1 MLRTYKRAMSV
12 LILGGVFALAACDDS
27 PVDPPPTP
35 SPAAVEVTPAELT
48 LNSIGATGEL
58 SATVFDED
66 GVEIS
71 GAEVSWS
78 SSDASVASVGS
89 NGLVTAESNGSATI
103 TAESGDA
110 SGSATV
116 TVDAPEAVPTEIVLS
131 PEAATLTEV
140 GATTQFTATVLDED
154 GIEIE
159 DAVVTWASSDTD
171 IAVVDEDGLVEA
183 VAEGTANITAESGD
197 ASASAEVTVDLSA
210 AVPAEIVL
218 SPEAATIT
226 EIGATTQFTATVLD
240 EDGIEIEDAVVT
252 WASSDTDIAV
262 VDEDGLVEAVAEGT
276 ANITAESGDA
286 SASAEVTV
294 DLSAAVP
301 AEIVLSPE
309 AATITEIGATTQFTA
324 TVLDEDGIEI
334 EDAVVTWAS
343 SDTDI
348 AVVDEDGLVE
358 AVAEGTANITAE
370 IGDVSASAEVTV
382 DLDG

>member
-35 SPAAVEVTPAELT
+35 VPTTVEVTPAELT
-48 LNSIGATGEL
+48 LTSIGATGEL
-58 SATVFDED
+58 SATVLDQD

-78 SSDASVASVGS
+78 SSDASIASVGS
-89 NGLVTAESNGSATI
+89 NGLVTAEADGSATI
-103 TAESGDA
+103 TATSGDA

-131 PEAATLTEV
+131 PEAATLTEI

-159 DAVVTWASSDTD
+159 DAVVAWASSDTD
-171 IAVVDEDGLVEA
+171 IAVVDEDGVVEA

-276 ANITAESGDA
+276 ATITAESGDA
-286 SASAEVTV
+286 SAS
-294 DLSAAVP
+294 
-301 AEIVLSPE
+301 
-309 AATITEIGATTQFTA
+309 G
-324 TVLDEDGIEI
+324 
-334 EDAVVTWAS
+334 
-343 SDTDI
+343 
-348 AVVDEDGLVE
+348 
-358 AVAEGTANITAE
+358 
-370 IGDVSASAEVTV
+370 EVTV

>member
-35 SPAAVEVTPAELT
+35 VPTTVEVTPAELT
-48 LNSIGATGEL
+48 LTSIGATGEL
-58 SATVFDED
+58 SATVLDQD

-78 SSDASVASVGS
+78 SSDASIASVGS
-89 NGLVTAESNGSATI
+89 NGLVTAEADGSATI
-103 TAESGDA
+103 TATSGDA

-131 PEAATLTEV
+131 PEAATLTEI

-159 DAVVTWASSDTD
+159 DAVVAWASSDTD
-171 IAVVDEDGLVEA
+171 IAVVDEDGVVEA

-276 ANITAESGDA
+276 ATITAESGDA

-294 DLSAAVP
+294 DL
-301 AEIVLSPE
+301 
-309 AATITEIGATTQFTA
+309 
-324 TVLDEDGIEI
+324 DG
-334 EDAVVTWAS
+334 
-343 SDTDI
+343 
-348 AVVDEDGLVE
+348 
-358 AVAEGTANITAE
+358 
-370 IGDVSASAEVTV
+370 
-382 DLDG
+382 